1 MSTPAP
7 PRRTLPLRAVAMM
20 AASYVYDV
28 LAGALSMGI
37 AVHVRYILEQ
47 RPAPDFITL
56 KAAAI
61 FALACAVVF
70 PLMGLHRGVW
80 RYTALNDVMRMLR
93 AIILANLVFL
103 PLIFFLNRGDDLP
116 RTAIFIVLP
125 ILVVLMVTPR
135 LMAVFIRTGALANVF
150 RFEDRQKE
158 PAILIGNEAALNA
171 ALSELDRRNGSAPFR
186 IKALIETDGGHAGRA
201 IHGTPVAGG
210 LPALLR
216 TIRRIERAE
225 GCKPRLVLA
234 DPSPDPGLLRELLRL
249 AGAEGVKIARNRPA
263 GDSASAFSPIE
274 AADLLNRPPK
284 TASSQFA
291 QALIAGRTVLVTGAG
306 GTIGSELVR
315 HAARLGPARLVLYDS
330 AEVSLYEIDMEMSR
344 MEGAPAWRS
353 VLGDIR
359 DQRRLA
365 RLFAEEKPDIVLHA
379 AALKHVPLM
388 EANAAEVVMTN
399 VEGTRRVIA
408 AAQAAGT
415 GIVALISTDKAVNPS
430 SVMGAA
436 KRAAELYVRCAAQDR
451 AMPRL
456 CVTRFGNVLG
466 SAGSVVPLFERQ
478 IEAGLP
484 VTITDPAATR
494 FFMTVE
500 EACGLVL
507 DAAALAAR
515 ETTGNGALFVFD
527 MGDPVPIPQLASGLM
542 RLRGKDPSAPGA
554 IRYTGLRPGEK
565 LHEALVYDFERI
577 SETEASGVLEVS
589 GGLPDPAAIL
599 PKIDALVAAAR
610 DGDPAQVRAA
620 LSALIPEYVPP
631 PH

>member
-1 MSTPAP
+1 MSTPTRP
-7 PRRTLPLRAVAMM
+7 WRHQRPRALAMM

-28 LAGALSMGI
+28 LAGAASMGV

-47 RPAPDFITL
+47 KPAPDFITL
-56 KAAAI
+56 KAAGI

-80 RYTALNDVMRMLR
+80 RYTALNDVMRMVQ
-93 AIILANLVFL
+93 AVILANLVFL

-116 RTAIFIVLP
+116 RTAIFLVVP
-125 ILVVLMVTPR
+125 ILSVLMVMPR
-135 LMAVFIRTGALANVF
+135 LGAVFLRTGALANVL
-150 RFEDRQKE
+150 RFEDRAKE
-158 PAILIGNEAALNA
+158 PAILIGGEAALDA
-171 ALSELDRRNGSAPFR
+171 AMSDVERRNGSAPFR
-186 IKALIETDGGHAGRA
+186 IKALIETGGGHAGRS

-210 LPALLR
+210 LPDLLR
-216 TIRRIERAE
+216 TVRRLERAE
-225 GCKPRLVLA
+225 RAKPRLVLA
-234 DPSPDPGLLRELLRL
+234 DARPDPELLRQIL
-249 AGAEGVKIARNRPA
+249 QIAGAEGVKVSRSRPA
-263 GDSASAFSPIE
+263 GNAANAFSPIE
-274 AADLLNRPPK
+274 AADLLNRPPRAA
-284 TASSQFA
+284 TSAFA
-291 QALIAGRTVLVTGAG
+291 ESLIEGRTVLVTGAG

-315 HAARLGPARLVLYDS
+315 HAARLKPAKLVLYDS

-365 RLFAEEKPDIVLHA
+365 RLFDEEKPDIVLHA

-388 EANAAEVVMTN
+388 EENAAEVVMTN

-408 AAQAAGT
+408 AAKAAGVKV
-415 GIVALISTDKAVNPS
+415 VALISTDKAVNPS

-436 KRAAELYVRCAAQDR
+436 KRAAELYVRCAAQDPG
-451 AMPRL
+451 MPKL

-478 IEAGLP
+478 IEADQP
-484 VTITDPAATR
+484 VTITDPKATR

-507 DAAALAAR
+507 DAAALAAQPD
-515 ETTGNGALFVFD
+515 TGNGALFVFD
-527 MGDPVPIPQLASGLM
+527 MGDPVPIPQLAAGLM

-565 LHEALVYDFERI
+565 LHEALVYDFERMAD
-577 SETEASGVLEVS
+577 TQAPGVLEVS
-589 GGLPDPAAIL
+589 GGLPDPAEAL
-599 PKIDALVAAAR
+599 PRVEALVEAAR
-610 DGDPAQVRAA
+610 EGSPESVRAA
-620 LSALIPEYVPP
+620 LAALIPEYAPP
-631 PH
+631 SA